1 MRSISPDVVVTWLG
15 AAGVIAYLVHV
26 HGRRTRSFLEGRML
40 ALLYC
45 LAALF
50 TVRGFFWIY
59 GGEVLRML
67 TFVPAV
73 LLPLAATLFVEAL
86 LRRHAPPPL
95 KWLVALATPAL
106 LAWVPLADRADR
118 IGDRELFFRALNGF
132 MVLVFLA
139 LACWLALRRRAAL
152 SPAENAFVDGTALA
166 AAVGVLAALTDF
178 RLRPEWLDLR
188 LGGLGGL
195 FFVYAF
201 LRLGRLS
208 ADARPA
214 RRRFG
219 AVAWI
224 ALKALALAAAFGVVA
239 GGSEGP
245 DWGALAA
252 VALGFVLLFAILD
265 LLHTLDRADGEDAF
279 RRWLVDVPVSSRE
292 ALVASLDRLPL
303 AERHAVLEGGD
314 LAGYDGERLAGL
326 FAATPVWTLSALRAA
341 RDEERGDL
349 EALEQL
355 VDLLEGLGMRQ
366 AALLGERPV
375 SLLLVN
381 VPDVATADEWATDLA
396 LVSKLA
402 RTLPAGER
410 SG

>member
-1 MRSISPDVVVTWLG
+1 MRSISPDVVVTWRG

-224 ALKALALAAAFGVVA
+224 ALKALALAAAFGLVA
-239 GGSEGP
+239 GGAAGGPAGGQAGP

-252 VALGFVLLFAILD
+252 VALGFMLLFAILD

-279 RRWLVDVPVSSRE
+279 RRWWCS
-292 ALVASLDRLPL
+292 AA
-303 AERHAVLEGGD
+303 
-314 LAGYDGERLAGL
+314 AGPRC
-326 FAATPVWTLSALRAA
+326 WRA
-341 RDEERGDL
+341 
-349 EALEQL
+349 
-355 VDLLEGLGMRQ
+355 
-366 AALLGERPV
+366 PCC
-375 SLLLVN
+375 
-381 VPDVATADEWATDLA
+381 
-396 LVSKLA
+396 
-402 RTLPAGER
+402 
-410 SG
+410 